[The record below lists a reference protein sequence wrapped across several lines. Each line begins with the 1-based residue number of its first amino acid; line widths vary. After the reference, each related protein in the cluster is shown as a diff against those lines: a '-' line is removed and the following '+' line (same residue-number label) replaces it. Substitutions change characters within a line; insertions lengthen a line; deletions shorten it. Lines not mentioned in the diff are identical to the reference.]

1 MRVVFGDT
9 DITTGDK
16 NQLAETL
23 AVMERRGPATLAD
36 HPDGVGFGSAIAI
49 VSTRDCQGIPVA

>member
-1 MRVVFGDT
+1 MRVVFGNT

-23 AVMERRGPATLAD
+23 AE

-49 VSTRDCQGIPVA
+49 VSTRDCQGIPAA